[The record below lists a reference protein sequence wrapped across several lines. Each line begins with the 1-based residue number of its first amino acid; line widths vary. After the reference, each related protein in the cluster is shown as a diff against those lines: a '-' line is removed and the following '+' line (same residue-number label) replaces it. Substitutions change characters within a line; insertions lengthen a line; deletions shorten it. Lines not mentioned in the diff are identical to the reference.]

1 MSHLSDYSSIG
12 THKLLPYHLERL
24 AVVYVRQSTLQQVN
38 HHQESTRLQY
48 DLANHAQALGWKAE
62 RVLVID
68 EDLGRSGATTEHRSG
83 FQRLVSEVSL
93 NHVGLIL
100 GIEMSR
106 LARSSKDWHQLL
118 EVCSLFRTLIADIDG
133 IYDPTQ
139 YNDRLLLGLKGTMSE
154 AELHILK
161 QRMLAGKLNKAKRGE
176 LPFDP
181 PIGYLRRPSGEVVLD
196 PDEQVQHV
204 VHLIFRKFQEIG
216 TLNGLL
222 RYLVQ
227 QEIQLGVRVRIGSN
241 RGDLEWRVPNRMTLQ
256 NMLKNPA
263 YAGAYAYGKRQI
275 DPRKKQPGKPSTGR
289 VVSDPENWHA
299 LVKDRFPAYISWEQ
313 YQQNLAQLQANQFRA
328 DTICAVRHGPALLSG
343 LLVCQYCGCRMTVH
357 YSGRGRTHEYVCNR
371 LLSNYGGSR
380 CQRVPGKA
388 LNQFITAQV
397 LAALQPAAVE
407 LSLQVATQLEVDR
420 QELDTLWQKRLE
432 RAAMEA
438 ERASRHYQLV
448 EPENRLVAR
457 QLAQS
462 WEATLATQQQLQEDY
477 QRFCSQQP
485 RQLSTTERRAIE
497 QLAYDIPRLWEAPT
511 TTQAQRKEII
521 RQVIHRILVQT
532 QGQSEK
538 VDLSIEWTGGV
549 VTHHQAIRPIA
560 HWEHLSF
567 YPQLCDRI
575 RSLASEGY
583 KATDIAAQ
591 LNQESFHPPKYVTQ
605 FKPASVLN
613 LMRRLGLYQRRPKGV
628 NTEILAE
635 HEWWLPDLARTL
647 DMPSSTLYT
656 WVQRNELQYRK
667 QSTSPY
673 RLIIW
678 ADDADIQRLKQ
689 RQQVPYHDRMR
700 QQWSALAREEA
711 SSAQSNDSLSS
722 STLGE

>member
-1 MSHLSDYSSIG
+1 MSHLSERSSIV
-12 THKLLPYHLERL
+12 THKLLPHHLERL
-24 AVVYVRQSTLQQVN
+24 AVVYVQQSTLQQVS

-48 DLANHAQALGWKAE
+48 DLVNHAQALGWAVE

-68 EDLGRSGATTEHRSG
+68 ADLGKSGATAEHRTG
-83 FQRLVSEVSL
+83 FQRLVTEVSL

-118 EVCSLFRTLIADIDG
+118 EVCALFGTLIADIDG
-133 IYDPTQ
+133 VYDPTQ

-196 PDEQVQHV
+196 PDEQVQQV

-222 RYLVQ
+222 RYLVR
-227 QEIQLGVRVRIGSN
+227 QEIHLGVRVRIGSN
-241 RGDLEWRVPNRMTLQ
+241 RGDLEWRKPNRMTLQ
-256 NMLKNPA
+256 NLLKNPA

-275 DPRKKQPGKPSTGR
+275 APRKQQPGKPSTGR
-289 VVSDPENWHA
+289 VVSAPENWHA

-313 YQQNLAQLQANQFRA
+313 YQRTLAQLQANQFRA
-328 DTICAVRHGPALLSG
+328 DTICAARHGSALLSG
-343 LLVCQYCGCRMTVH
+343 LLVCRYCGCRMTVH

-371 LLSNYGGSR
+371 LLSDYGSHR

-407 LSLQVATQLEVDR
+407 LSLQAATQLEADR
-420 QELDTLWQKRLE
+420 QELDTLWQQRLE

-438 ERASRHYQLV
+438 ERAARHYQLV

-457 QLAQS
+457 QLAQT
-462 WEATLATQQQLQEDY
+462 WEAKLAAQQQLQEDY

-485 RQLSTTERRAIE
+485 RQLSTAERRAIE
-497 QLAYDIPRLWEAPT
+497 QLVHDIPRLWEAPT

-538 VDLSIEWTGGV
+538 VNLSIEWTGGV
-549 VTHHQAIRPIA
+549 VTQHHATRPIA
-560 HWEHLSF
+560 RWEHLSF
-567 YPQLCDRI
+567 YPQLCERI
-575 RSLASEGY
+575 RTLVADGDN
-583 KATDIAAQ
+583 ATEMAAQ
-591 LNQESFHPPKYVTQ
+591 LNQEAFHPPRQDHHFT
-605 FKPASVLN
+605 PAGVLN
-613 LMRRLGLYQRRPKGV
+613 LMRRLGLYQRPPKGV
-628 NTEILAE
+628 KTEILTE
-635 HEWWLPDLARTL
+635 DEWWLPDLARAL
-647 DMPSSTLYT
+647 ELPKSTLYN
-656 WVQRNELQYRK
+656 WVKREDLKYRK
-667 QSTSPY
+667 QTSSPY

-678 ADDADIQRLKQ
+678 ADEAEIRSP
-689 RQQVPYHDRMR
+689 VP
-700 QQWSALAREEA
+700 
-711 SSAQSNDSLSS
+711 SNNSLSS
-722 STLGE
+722 HFPHFEVPQ